1 MWDIGVAKMMEAVNK
16 ELILIQDEIRE
27 TFGWSLKSDYE
38 SAISLSE
45 KCENPTVSIALEG
58 RVTVVGAAAPA
69 NYIPSNPTIVADGA
83 IGALGNKSSVVLIV
97 SDGDGTPFIEQSMNQ
112 GIPIC
117 LHAHGDNLDAWRN
130 ILSIADKN
138 QRFILTHQTPYEIEG
153 MYNPGG
159 FTDGDRAVCI
169 AFALG
174 AQEVELVGFTTSE
187 VGAWSGTTDE
197 KRKLIKLKWM
207 NKVLQLLS
215 LGVDE

>member
-1 MWDIGVAKMMEAVNK
+1 MEAVNK

-38 SAISLSE
+38 SAVSLS
-45 KCENPTVSIALEG
+45 KNCENPTTSIVLEG

-69 NYIPSNPTIVADGA
+69 NYIPTNPAIVADGA
-83 IGALGNKSSVVLIV
+83 IGALGNKSDVVLIV
-97 SDGDGTPFIEQSMNQ
+97 SDGDGTPFIEQSLNQ

-117 LHAHGDNLDAWRN
+117 LHAHGDNLDAWKN
-130 ILSIADKN
+130 MLALADEN
-138 QRFILTHQTPYEIEG
+138 QQFILTHQTPYEIEG
-153 MYNPGG
+153 MHNPGG

-174 AQEVELVGFTTSE
+174 AKEVELVGFTTSE
-187 VGAWSGTTDE
+187 VGPWSGTTDE

-207 NKVLQLLS
+207 NEVLKLLS
-215 LGVDE
+215 LGVNE